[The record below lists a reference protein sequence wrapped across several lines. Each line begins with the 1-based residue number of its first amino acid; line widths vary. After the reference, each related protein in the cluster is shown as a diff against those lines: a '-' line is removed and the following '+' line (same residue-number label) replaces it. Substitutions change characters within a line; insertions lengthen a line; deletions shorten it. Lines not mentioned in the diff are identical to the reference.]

1 MPSRVL
7 SIGAVTDEISRD
19 LEEALAVASGWGI
32 ERFELREG
40 GTARFPRL
48 TPREIG
54 LVEDQVRAGARITS
68 VSPGILKGSA
78 SDAKRTE
85 AELTSTLPASIEL
98 AQRFG
103 CPTLNVFGFE
113 RAADEP
119 LSNRLVVMRTFE
131 RVAEAAAEAGMTV
144 TVENEPGFWIDTPAE
159 TAAMFDEIG
168 HPALRANW
176 DPANLQWGGVMPDY
190 EGFSA
195 VRPFLAGV
203 HVKDFTP
210 DDAEAPW
217 RPVGEGIVPW
227 RDLLTWIVEETDLP
241 HVTLETHCVPLLES
255 SARSLEALRTLISD
269 IP

>member
-1 MPSRVL
+1 MPSNDL
-7 SIGAVTDEISRD
+7 PIGVVTDEISRD
-19 LEEALAVASGWGI
+19 LEEALAVASNWGI

-40 GTARFPRL
+40 GAARFPRF
-48 TPREIG
+48 TPQEIG
-54 LVEDQVRAGARITS
+54 LVEDQVRTGARITA

-78 SDAKRTE
+78 SDTKRTE
-85 AELTSTLPASIEL
+85 AELASTLPTSIEL
-98 AQRFG
+98 AKRFA

-119 LSNRLVVMRTFE
+119 ASNRLVVMRAFE
-131 RVAEAAAEAGMTV
+131 RVAEAAAEAGIVV

-159 TAAMFDEIG
+159 TAAMFEEIG

-190 EGFSA
+190 EGFA
-195 VRPFLAGV
+195 ALRPFLAGL

-227 RDLLTWIVEETDLP
+227 CDLLTWVVEETDLP

-255 SARSLEALRTLISD
+255 SARSLEALRTLLQE